1 MIFIYLQSFIHHF
14 TGLFRTNIITSS
26 QLAYQ
31 LSSQST
37 APVSQ
42 RSWVQILCRPEFF
55 FRPYFHCFLNKKCS
69 LLPRSLS
76 YSFLYPKFIYMTFT
90 YLQSFISHFIILFGT
105 NIMTSC
111 QLACQLSWQSTALVS
126 QSSQIQIL
134 YRPYFHYCSN
144 SVHYCKDHFHIHL
157 INYLYVHHTSGT
169 CVTSESFCSFSTSTC
184 LLSLLSS
191 SL

>member
-37 APVSQ
+37 APVLQ

-76 YSFLYPKFIYMTFT
+76 YSFLYPKFTYMTFT
-90 YLQSFISHFIILFGT
+90 HLQSFTSHFTGLFGT

-111 QLACQLSWQSTALVS
+111 QLANVSSVGRALHWYHRVHRFKSCTGLVFTTA
-126 QSSQIQIL
+126 QI
-134 YRPYFHYCSN
+134 
-144 SVHYCKDHFHIHL
+144 VL
-157 INYLYVHHTSGT
+157 ITAKI
-169 CVTSESFCSFSTSTC
+169 SFIFI
-184 LLSLLSS
+184 
-191 SL
+191 